1 MKKKKKK
8 SFGFFFFGNIVKH
21 QHQTGSDVKNIA
33 KHQHQPRQTNLKKT
47 FKKIIFLIS
56 LSLSLSLSCVP
67 FRVHLFLSPKLPDS
81 IPDLQFAIGTQYCG
95 GR

>member
-33 KHQHQPRQTNLKKT
+33 KHQHQHQHQPRQTNLKKT

-56 LSLSLSLSCVP
+56 LSLSCVA